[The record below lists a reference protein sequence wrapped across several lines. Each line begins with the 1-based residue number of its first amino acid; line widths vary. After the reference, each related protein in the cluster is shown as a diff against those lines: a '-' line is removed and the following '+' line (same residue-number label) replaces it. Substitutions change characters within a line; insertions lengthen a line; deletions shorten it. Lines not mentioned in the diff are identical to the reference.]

1 MILKVEKI
9 RKLFPIYEENP
20 NIVYLD
26 TAASS
31 LKPSQ
36 MIDAL
41 NHYYQDLGVNIH
53 RGVYKIAHEATDL
66 YETAREKLARF
77 INASTDEVI
86 FTKGTT
92 NSLNMVA
99 NHYLDILK
107 PTDEILT
114 SELEHHSSFLPW
126 LNVSQKTKAK
136 LNYIELEEYG
146 KITIEAFKK
155 ALTPNTK
162 VVVIT
167 AVSNVMGN
175 KVPLKEI
182 IRLAHEVGAHVVVDA
197 AQAAPHFKLDVKEL
211 NCDYLAFSGHKM
223 LGPTGIGILFMKS
236 SLAQTFTPI
245 EFGGEMINRVSK
257 DNMTFK
263 NSPYKFEAGTPNIAG
278 AIGLG
283 VAADILTEIGLD
295 KISEHVDT
303 LYEYTIDKLKD
314 IDGIRILNHDSDSGI
329 ITFNIDDIHPHDAA
343 SIFDKNNICVRA
355 GHHCA
360 QLILKWL
367 GEESTLRAS
376 FYIYNDFSD
385 CDKFVESVIEARDF
399 FRKF

>member
-1 MILKVEKI
+1 MIPKVEKI

-126 LNVSQKTKAK
+126 LNVSQKTQAK
-136 LNYIELEEYG
+136 LNYIELDKYG

-211 NCDYLAFSGHKM
+211 NCEYLAFSGHKM

-236 SLAQTFTPI
+236 SLSQTFTPI

>member
-136 LNYIELEEYG
+136 LNYIELDKYG

-197 AQAAPHFKLDVKEL
+197 AQAAPHFKIDVKEL

-236 SLAQTFTPI
+236 SLSQTFTPI

-314 IDGIRILNHDSDSGI
+314 VDGIRILNHDSDSGI

>member
-1 MILKVEKI
+1 MILDVEKI

-31 LKPSQ
+31 LKPTP

-41 NHYYQDLGVNIH
+41 NHYYQKLGVNIH

-66 YETAREKLARF
+66 YESARIKLAHF
-77 INASTDEVI
+77 MNASQEEII

-99 NHYLDILK
+99 NHYLDILGQH
-107 PTDEILT
+107 DEIII

-126 LNVSQKTKAK
+126 LNVSQKTQAK
-136 LNYIELEEYG
+136 LNFIELDNNG
-146 KITIEAFKK
+146 KITIEAFKRI
-155 ALTPNTK
+155 LNQNTK

-175 KVPLKEI
+175 TVPVKEI
-182 IRLAHEVGAHVVVDA
+182 TRLAHEVGAHVVVDA
-197 AQAAPHFKLDVKEL
+197 AQAAPHIKLDVRDL
-211 NCDYLAFSGHKM
+211 DCDYLAFSGHKM
-223 LGPTGIGILFMKS
+223 LGPTGIGVLYMKS
-236 SLAQTFTPI
+236 SLAKSFRPVV
-245 EFGGEMINRVSK
+245 FGGEMINQVTK
-257 DNMTFK
+257 DSMTFK
-263 NSPYKFEAGTPNIAG
+263 ESPYKFEAGTPNIAG
-278 AIGLG
+278 AIGL
-283 VAADILTEIGLD
+283 AAAIDLLTEIGLD
-295 KISEHVDT
+295 NVTAHVDA
-303 LYEYTIDKLKD
+303 LYHYTTNKLKN
-314 IDGIRILNHDSDSGI
+314 IEGVKIYNQDSDTGI
-329 ITFNIDDIHPHDAA
+329 IAFNIDTIHPHDAA
-343 SIFDKNNICVRA
+343 SIFDKNNVCVRA

-367 GEESTLRAS
+367 GAESTLRAS

-385 CDKFVESVIEARDF
+385 CDKFIESVIEARDF

>member
-1 MILKVEKI
+1 MILDVEKI

-31 LKPSQ
+31 LKPTP
-36 MIDAL
+36 MINTL
-41 NHYYQDLGVNIH
+41 NHYYQKLGVNIH

-66 YETAREKLARF
+66 YENARTKLADF
-77 INASTDEVI
+77 INASYEEII

-99 NHYLDILK
+99 NHYLDILG
-107 PTDEILT
+107 PNDEIIT

-126 LNVSQKTKAK
+126 LNVSQKTQAK
-136 LNYIELEEYG
+136 LNFIELDNSG
-146 KITIEAFKK
+146 KVTVEAFKQV
-155 ALTPNTK
+155 LNQNTK

-175 KVPLKEI
+175 NVPIKEM
-182 IRLAHEVGAHVVVDA
+182 IRLAHEVGAHVIVDA
-197 AQAAPHFKLDVKEL
+197 AQAAPHQKLDVKDL
-211 NCDYLAFSGHKM
+211 DCDYLAFSGHKM
-223 LGPTGIGILFMKS
+223 LGPSGIGILYMKS
-236 SLAQTFTPI
+236 SLAKSFTPI
-245 EFGGEMINRVSK
+245 EFGGEMINKVAK
-257 DNMTFK
+257 DSMTFK
-263 NSPYKFEAGTPNIAG
+263 ESPYKFEAGTPNIAG
-278 AIGLG
+278 AIGLA
-283 VAADILTEIGLD
+283 VSIDLLTEIGLD
-295 KISEHVDT
+295 NVTKHVDT
-303 LYEYTIDKLKD
+303 LYNYTIEKLKN
-314 IDGIRILNHDSDSGI
+314 IEGVRIYNHNSDTGI
-329 ITFNIDDIHPHDAA
+329 IAFNIDDIHPHDAA

-367 GEESTLRAS
+367 GAESTLRAS

>member
-197 AQAAPHFKLDVKEL
+197 AQAAPHFKIDVKEL

-314 IDGIRILNHDSDSGI
+314 VDGIRILNHDSDSGI

>member
-126 LNVSQKTKAK
+126 LNVSQKTQAK
-136 LNYIELEEYG
+136 LNYIELDKYG

-211 NCDYLAFSGHKM
+211 NCEYLAFSGHKM

-236 SLAQTFTPI
+236 SLSQTFTPI

-263 NSPYKFEAGTPNIAG
+263 NSPYKFEAGAPNIAG

-283 VAADILTEIGLD
+283 AAADLLTEIGLD
-295 KISEHVDT
+295 KISEHVDS

-314 IDGIRILNHDSDSGI
+314 VDGIRILNHDSDSGI

>member
-136 LNYIELEEYG
+136 LNYIELDKYG

-236 SLAQTFTPI
+236 SLSQTFTPI

-314 IDGIRILNHDSDSGI
+314 VDGIRILNHDSDSGI

>member
-36 MIDAL
+36 MINAL

-126 LNVSQKTKAK
+126 LNVSQKTQAK
-136 LNYIELEEYG
+136 LNYIELDKYG

-314 IDGIRILNHDSDSGI
+314 VDGIRILNHDSDSGI

>member
-31 LKPSQ
+31 LKPTQ
-36 MIDAL
+36 MINAL
-41 NHYYQDLGVNIH
+41 NYYYQDLGVNIH

-126 LNVSQKTKAK
+126 LNVSQKTQAK
-136 LNYIELEEYG
+136 LNYIELDKYG

-197 AQAAPHFKLDVKEL
+197 AQAAPHFKLDVKDL

-283 VAADILTEIGLD
+283 VAADILTEIGLE

-303 LYEYTIDKLKD
+303 LYEYTINKLKD
-314 IDGIRILNHDSDSGI
+314 VDGIRILNHDSDSGI

>member
-314 IDGIRILNHDSDSGI
+314 VDGIRILNHDSDSGI